1 MRKTLKTFQLVMIN
15 VIAVDSIRTLP
26 FSAELGFSLVF
37 FYLLAGLFFFIPSGL
52 VSAELGTGWPNTGGI
67 YVWVREAFGKKAS
80 LCVIWLNWIYNV
92 VWYPTIMALIAGIF
106 TYFFNPDLATNKL
119 YMVLMILGLFWAATI
134 INLFGMKVSSAIST
148 IGAIVGTLLPMVF
161 IVILGV
167 VWLGESE
174 PSQIAFSWDA
184 LIPDLSQSGNLAF
197 FSSILFGLLG
207 LEMSATHAAEVRNPK
222 KDYPRS
228 VFISIGIILATI
240 VFSSLAIAITV
251 PHQKLSLVT
260 GILQAFF
267 IFFQG
272 YHIPWMAPITAGAI
286 IIGGLSGVSAW
297 IIGPTKGLMVAAED
311 GSLPQFMRQRNTKG
325 VPSNVLILQGIIVS
339 ILCLAFVLMP
349 TVNSSFWLLSQI
361 TAQLALLV
369 YIGLFAA
376 GIRLRYKQGH
386 VARSF
391 TIPGGKKFGMWFVAL
406 CGILACLI
414 AFGLGFI
421 PPSQVG
427 ITNVFV
433 YELLLIGGIVIAS
446 GFPLLIRRESSP

>member
-52 VSAELGTGWPNTGGI
+52 VAAELGTGWPNTGGI

-184 LIPDLSQSGNLAF
+184 LVPDLSQSGNLAF

-272 YHIPWMAPITAGAI
+272 YHIPWMAPIIAGAI

-311 GSLPQFMRQRNTKG
+311 GSLPQFMRQRNSKG
-325 VPSNVLILQGIIVS
+325 VPSNVLILQGVIVS

-376 GIRLRYKQGH
+376 GIRLRYKQGY

>member
-52 VSAELGTGWPNTGGI
+52 VAAELGTGWPNTGGI

-272 YHIPWMAPITAGAI
+272 YHIPWMAPIIAGAI

-311 GSLPQFMRQRNTKG
+311 GSLPQFMRQRNSKG

>member
-52 VSAELGTGWPNTGGI
+52 VAAELGTGWPNTGGI

-148 IGAIVGTLLPMVF
+148 IGAIIGTLLPMVF

-260 GILQAFF
+260 GMLQAFF

-272 YHIPWMAPITAGAI
+272 YHIPWMAPIIAGAI

-311 GSLPQFMRQRNTKG
+311 GSLPQFMRQRNSKG
-325 VPSNVLILQGIIVS
+325 VPSNVLILQGVIVS

-376 GIRLRYKQGH
+376 GIRLRYKQGY

>member
-52 VSAELGTGWPNTGGI
+52 VAAELGTGWPNTGGI

-260 GILQAFF
+260 GMLQAFF

-272 YHIPWMAPITAGAI
+272 YHIPWMAPIIAGAI

-311 GSLPQFMRQRNTKG
+311 GSLPQFMRQRNSKG
-325 VPSNVLILQGIIVS
+325 VPSNVLILQGVIVS

-376 GIRLRYKQGH
+376 GIRLRYKQGY